1 MMKQTTYVVLAL
13 VTSMFWACEGDAPSS
28 SAIVDEAALKEKGKE
43 VVMATGKALI
53 GAVQQSMGEGGIAGA
68 VSYCNVKA
76 LPITDSLA
84 ARYGVEVKRTA
95 LRVRNPQN
103 RPTDNERTAL
113 LRMGA
118 SAEPAPE
125 LVALEDGQYAYYHP
139 IMLQAFC
146 QACHGAV
153 ESFSFET
160 DSIIRHY
167 YPDDEA
173 VGFAEGDLRGM
184 WAVYF
189 N

>member
-1 MMKQTTYVVLAL
+1 MKRATFAVLTL
-13 VTSMFWACEGDAPSS
+13 VTALFWACEGDAPPASEK
-28 SAIVDEAALKEKGKE
+28 VDEAALKEKGKE
-43 VVMATGKALI
+43 VVMATGKALM
-53 GAVQQSMGEGGIAGA
+53 GAVQQSMAEGGIAGA

-84 ARYGVEVKRTA
+84 AVYGVEVKRTA

-103 RPTDNERTAL
+103 RPTENERTAL

-118 SAEPAPE
+118 SGEPGPE
-125 LVALEDGQYAYYHP
+125 LLALEGGQYAYYHP
-139 IMLQAFC
+139 IMLQGFC

-167 YPDDEA
+167 YPEDEA